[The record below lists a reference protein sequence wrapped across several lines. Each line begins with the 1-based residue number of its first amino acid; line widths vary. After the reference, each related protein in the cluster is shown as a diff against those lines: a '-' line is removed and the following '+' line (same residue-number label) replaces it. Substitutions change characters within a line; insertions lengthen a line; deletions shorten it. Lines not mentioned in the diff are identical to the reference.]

1 MPRRKNTEKNIV
13 EKKVEEKNIE
23 EKKSEVIKPKSKIT
37 ERNEK
42 FMDFYHDIKDK
53 EEFVALKSHKRVKYL
68 SEQFRSRSQLNI
80 PVGTI
85 YKLLRSEHIQ
95 TPVSEQANLEE

>member
-1 MPRRKNTEKNIV
+1 MGRRKNV
-13 EKKVEEKNIE
+13 EKKIE
-23 EKKSEVIKPKSKIT
+23 EKKTEVIKTPQIKAKT
-37 ERNEK
+37 KVAERNEK
-42 FMDFYHDIKDK
+42 FMDFYNDIKDS
-53 EEFVALKSHKRVKYL
+53 EEFVGLKSHKKVKYL
-68 SEQFRSRSQLNI
+68 SEQFRSKSQLNM

>member
-1 MPRRKNTEKNIV
+1 MPRRKNTEK
-13 EKKVEEKNIE
+13 KIE

-42 FMDFYHDIKDK
+42 FMDFYHEVKDK

-68 SEQFRSRSQLNI
+68 SEQFRSKSQLNM

-85 YKLLRSEHIQ
+85 YKLLRSEHVE

>member
-1 MPRRKNTEKNIV
+1 MGKRKNVERKIE
-13 EKKVEEKNIE
+13 EKKVEEK
-23 EKKSEVIKPKSKIT
+23 KSEIIKPKGKIA

-42 FMDFYHDIKDK
+42 FMDFYHDIKNK

-68 SEQFRSRSQLNI
+68 SEQFRSRSQLNM

-85 YKLLRSEHIQ
+85 YKLLRSEHIE
-95 TPVSEQANLEE
+95 TPVIEQANLEE